1 MADTLRNETGPSI
14 FDART
19 ERQAHAEIDGMIARA
34 NGAATHTDC
43 YSDFLAYKRRVE
55 TATRQFCKCGGL
67 GPEDHGVCP
76 ACLVAWA
83 VGVGK

>member
-1 MADTLRNETGPSI
+1 MTNANAKRISDTELATL
-14 FDART
+14 
-19 ERQAHAEIDGMIARA
+19 DGRA
-34 NGAATHTDC
+34 PVLSDC

-55 TATRQFCKCGGL
+55 TATRQFCKCGGK

-83 VGVGK
+83 VRVGK